1 MLPTLSLR
9 MSELMAPD
17 AARRGANVAYPM
29 QGTPPYEYST
39 DDAVRTQTYDAPDAS
54 GKRGRLPRTE
64 PAAMKTTRS
73 TTNGMARLREI
84 IQLLRHEPSVEQ
96 LRRAAAGVTP
106 DMLADADA
114 EGMYVALWRAAFIA
128 SMQRKEEQYER
139 AAKRSRAKLE
149 TETDRINEYERSA
162 RMDIEQM
169 DEGAYSKLHENPP
182 STRGMGGGID
192 FDPTLANTWEIV
204 EKVRETYALELANA
218 ERFEG
223 IKKDANA
230 KAEAMSVATPTARMR
245 IPVWSKQRDGLVRA
259 LIVFVCQ
266 YPLQKK
272 LAESLAMLI
281 DSFVY
286 SQSADAGSLTF
297 MITGA
302 AGTGKTTLAR
312 VLGNILS
319 LLGVLVYSTVM
330 STTRADFIAEYEG
343 QTPAK
348 SRRLLMSNLE
358 RVVFLD
364 EAYALT
370 QYESNATS
378 KMRNLT
384 SVSAEAVAELLAFLS
399 DNVGSAGFVAAGYER
414 DMYCDFLTAN
424 EGLSRRFAY
433 KVHIDDYGPKAL
445 LDIFYSQLK
454 GLLMSVKHLKPLQS
468 DDTEMGVPKDVR
480 SVFSLAARIFL
491 YRCVVEA
498 CKVREDPPDGYGGLD
513 LDPEQNAAWLE
524 AAAQWEETHR
534 KGEAFRRANARFL
547 DDAPS
552 MSEGA
557 GAASAPAADVEM
569 RRALRAASEV
579 RAWRKQLEDRL
590 ALNPST
596 EEDDTKTTEGN
607 KKCKARYPPT
617 RYVHSDVHQLF
628 KDQAG
633 SMALLAET
641 VQKSILSSSHQFKF
655 FTRVDGRPQRH
666 VSMVDIYHLLRAHA
680 METLGDD
687 RGAAAMRQ
695 LELVMASWF
704 YRLDNDLTMRV
715 PDKFGKD
722 LRNEHIDNFND
733 DRSVACPQYAAIS
746 VSALQNFTAEIEAS
760 ILGTDDAASQIQS
773 DTLSAMDDELM
784 SESANATEDSS
795 TYESEY
801 NDSSYSYAS
810 SREPPPPRDAREPPR
825 RSARNA
831 GAPQWLRA

>member
-29 QGTPPYEYST
+29 QGTEPYEYST
-39 DDAVRTQTYDAPDAS
+39 DDAVRPQSYGAPDAS
-54 GKRGRLPRTE
+54 GKRPRTE
-64 PAAMKTTRS
+64 PEAMKTTRS
-73 TTNGMARLREI
+73 TTSGMARLREI
-84 IQLLRHEPSVEQ
+84 IQLLRHEPSTEQ

-230 KAEAMSVATPTARMR
+230 KAEAMSVATPTARIR
-245 IPVWSKQRDGLVRA
+245 IPVWTKQRDGLVRA
-259 LIVFVCQ
+259 LVVFVCQ

-498 CKVREDPPDGYGGLD
+498 CKVREDPPDGMSSVD

-524 AAAQWEETHR
+524 AAVRWEETHR

-547 DDAPS
+547 DDA
-552 MSEGA
+552 
-557 GAASAPAADVEM
+557 ADVDM
-569 RRALRAASEV
+569 REDVSAARDV
-579 RAWRKQLEDRL
+579 RKWKQTLEERL

-596 EEDDTKTTEGN
+596 EEDDTKTNEGN
-607 KKCKARYPPT
+607 KKCKARYPLT

-641 VQKSILSSSHQFKF
+641 VQKSILSSQHQFKF
-655 FTRVDGRPQRH
+655 FTRVEGRPQRH

-680 METLGDD
+680 METLGDN

-695 LELVMASWF
+695 LEAVASPWF

-722 LRNEHIDNFND
+722 LRNEHIENFND

-746 VSALQNFTAEIEAS
+746 VNALQNFTAEIEAS

-773 DTLSAMDDELM
+773 DTLSAMDDDPM
-784 SESANATEDSS
+784 SESPNATENSS

-810 SREPPPPRDAREPPR
+810 SREPPPPRHAREPPR